1 MISGLLGRNYED
13 KLKELRLESLE
24 NRRIYIDILQTFKI
38 IRRFDDVESSNT
50 WFNIVGSGEHRLT
63 RLTADPQN
71 LMSSRSRLELIA
83 NCFSPRVVN
92 LCNSLPGKVKTLE
105 ILKCLKNIYQ
115 RYAGDIV

>member
-38 IRRFDDVESSNT
+38 IRGFDDVESSNT
-50 WFNIVGSGEHRLT
+50 WFNIVGSDELT
-63 RLTADPQN
+63 RLTADPLN

-83 NCFSPRVVN
+83 NCLSPRVVN

-105 ILKCLKNIYQ
+105 ILKCLKTFTN
-115 RYAGDIV
+115 DMLETLFE

>member
-38 IRRFDDVESSNT
+38 IRGFDDVESSNT
-50 WFNIVGSGEHRLT
+50 WFNIVGSDELT
-63 RLTADPQN
+63 RLTADPLN

-83 NCFSPRVVN
+83 NCPKQIFSICP
-92 LCNSLPGKVKTLE
+92 
-105 ILKCLKNIYQ
+105 
-115 RYAGDIV
+115 